1 MTAAAESI
9 SKTEAAYRT
18 LRREILHAK
27 LAPGLPLKLGT
38 LRTAYGLGWTPLREA
53 LSRLEA
59 ERLVVASRNRG
70 YAVAPMLRGDLE
82 DLQSARLAVELPALL
97 ESMQRGGEEWE
108 AAVITAHYRLS
119 RCKLPVDDFSD
130 AAVSEWEDRHEA
142 FHAAL
147 IGACTSQW
155 LLRFHRQIS
164 DQMRRYHRV
173 LNIGPAQ
180 QAPGG
185 DPEALAMTRAAMAI
199 EHHTQLMEATLDRNV
214 DRARVLLTEH
224 VESTVKVFVK
234 AKGAPTATP
243 AVHASAPTASGK
255 ARAQP

>member
-1 MTAAAESI
+1 MTPAAESI

-27 LAPGLPLKLGT
+27 LAPGLPLKLGA
-38 LRTAYGLGWTPLREA
+38 LRTAYDMGWTPLREA

-59 ERLVVASRNRG
+59 EHLVVANRNRG

-82 DLQSARLAVELPALL
+82 DLQRARLAVELPALI
-97 ESMQRGGEEWE
+97 ESIQQGGEDWE

-119 RCKLPVDDFSD
+119 RCKLPMDDFSD

-142 FHAAL
+142 FHTAL
-147 IGACTSQW
+147 ISACSSQW

-173 LNIGPAQ
+173 LNIEPAQ
-180 QAPGG
+180 GAPGG
-185 DPEALAMTRAAMAI
+185 DPDALAVMRAAIAI
-199 EHHTQLMEATLDRNV
+199 EHHTQLMEATLDRDV
-214 DRARVLLTEH
+214 ARAQALLTEH
-224 VESTVKVFVK
+224 IESTVRVFVQ
-234 AKGAPTATP
+234 AKGAAP
-243 AVHASAPTASGK
+243 AAALPDV
-255 ARAQP
+255 AQKHP